1 MSLEFKNK
9 TFPKVLRG
17 YSPEE
22 VENYLDYIDGE
33 YKELERVA
41 KQNEKRLVVALRK
54 LDETS
59 RRLEEYIKAEKDRAA
74 TEQQIVAEAEYVS
87 KRLIAESKL
96 KAAKI
101 IKQATDTAESIMAQ
115 NELDL
120 AESKK
125 REESVYRSAQS
136 IYAEVCK
143 FRDSILDLYRV
154 HLEAVDT
161 LAEDA
166 KEFSKSVDD
175 VRVELDEDDYS
186 MFDIT
191 AEQEDVTEEEPKI
204 EAEEPALTV
213 ADEVYEE
220 YPKDE
225 ETFEV
230 ADEADDV
237 IADEPEY
244 EEYAEYVEAAESD
257 DFADYGDDFAPV
269 DGEETYYA
277 DEDDGWY
284 EPGEEI
290 VSPGDLDE
298 FFMEDISGTDMSLTD
313 EFEIIFSNNSSKKN
327 IDEIRRQPTV
337 AAEEV
342 PKHGWHDKKRQK

>member
-33 YKELERVA
+33 YKELERTA
-41 KQNEKRLVVALRK
+41 KQNEKRLAIALRK

-59 RRLEEYIKAEKDRAA
+59 RRLEEYTKAEKDRAA
-74 TEQQIVAEAEYVS
+74 TEQQIIAEAEYVS

-125 REESVYRSAQS
+125 REESVYQSAQS

-166 KEFSKSVDD
+166 KEFAKSVDD
-175 VRVELDEDDYS
+175 VRVDLDDDDYS

-191 AEQEDVTEEEPKI
+191 AEQTEEI
-204 EAEEPALTV
+204 AEEPEYGVEEPTA
-213 ADEVYEE
+213 ADEAEDCEDEDFSQTEEVFEIAEDAEDAIADEPVYEE
-220 YPKDE
+220 YE
-225 ETFEV
+225 EVEDPVDFV
-230 ADEADDV
+230 AEG
-237 IADEPEY
+237 E
-244 EEYAEYVEAAESD
+244 
-257 DFADYGDDFAPV
+257 DFASV
-269 DGEETYYA
+269 EGEDMYYA

-284 EPGEEI
+284 VAEEETI
-290 VSPGDLDE
+290 ATGDLDD
-298 FFMEDISGTDMSLTD
+298 FFMDDISGEDMSLTD

-342 PKHGWHDKKRQK
+342 PKHGWHDKKRYK